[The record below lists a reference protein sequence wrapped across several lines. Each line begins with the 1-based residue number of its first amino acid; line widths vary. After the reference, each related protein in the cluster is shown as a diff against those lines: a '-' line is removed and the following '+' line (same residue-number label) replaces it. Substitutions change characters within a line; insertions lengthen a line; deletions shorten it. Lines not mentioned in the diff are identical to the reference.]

1 MPFEHFPHFPDLVI
15 CLALF
20 CHASAQVSLPL
31 NLELDVA
38 LLFLQQTGLHL
49 SPVTWVNL
57 PRVGM
62 LSRLSALS
70 GRATT
75 ALLVTA
81 QAMVQA
87 EKNAD
92 A

>member
-1 MPFEHFPHFPDLVI
+1 MNIFLTSLILSSVWLFFVMPQLR
-15 CLALF
+15 
-20 CHASAQVSLPL
+20 CHSPL